1 MNCQGPCLLHCYK
14 SNSIILLLLGVLI
27 GLCINNIDNIK
38 TILLSFKKIII
49 NYFKILEMKALIKHH
64 KFQVHFQF

>member
-38 TILLSFKKIII
+38 TILLSFKKD
-49 NYFKILEMKALIKHH
+49 NNKLF
-64 KFQVHFQF
+64 